1 MKKEFIYRLFSHIPE
16 LHTKRLLMRGLRVSD
31 AQDMFEYSREHSV
44 TEYLTWSPHP
54 NLDFTREYLTY
65 IGQRYRTGDFFD
77 WGCVYSDPDNPEM
90 RPRMIGTCG
99 FTRFDF
105 PSNSA
110 EIGYVFNP
118 AFTGR
123 GLATEAV
130 RRVIRFGFCELGLN
144 RIEAKYMEGNES
156 SRRMMERVGMTFE
169 GYFRESMLI
178 KGSYRTIGVCSLL
191 KKEYDALELS
201 EI

>member
-77 WGCVYSDPDNPEM
+77 WGCVYSDPYNPEM
-90 RPRMIGTCG
+90 HPRMIGTCG

-144 RIEAKYMEGNES
+144 RIEAKYMQGNES

-201 EI
+201 E

>member
-77 WGCVYSDPDNPEM
+77 WGCVYSDPDMPEM

-201 EI
+201 E